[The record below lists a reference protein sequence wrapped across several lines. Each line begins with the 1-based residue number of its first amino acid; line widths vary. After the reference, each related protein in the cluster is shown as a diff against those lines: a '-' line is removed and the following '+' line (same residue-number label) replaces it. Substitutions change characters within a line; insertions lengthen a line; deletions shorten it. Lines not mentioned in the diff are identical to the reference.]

1 MEFSYFDGQ
10 IGNHQKKRDPEGNH
24 EEQQVKD
31 RMFDLDEEQNFE
43 CQLGQDGRW
52 NCILK

>member
-10 IGNHQKKRDPEGNH
+10 IGNHQKKRDPKWNH

-43 CQLGQDGRW
+43 CQLGQDRR
-52 NCILK
+52 